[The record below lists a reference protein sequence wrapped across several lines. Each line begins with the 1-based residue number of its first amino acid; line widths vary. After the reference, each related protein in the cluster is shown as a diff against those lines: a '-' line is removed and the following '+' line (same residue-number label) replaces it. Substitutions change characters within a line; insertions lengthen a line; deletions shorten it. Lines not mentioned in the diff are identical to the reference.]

1 VIAGLVRS
9 PAALLDR
16 SPVTAAILTPT
27 HRRTL
32 ADTLP
37 GARVRDAVLV
47 VGFALLTAL
56 AAQISIPLGF
66 TPVPITGQTF
76 AVLLAGGALGAV
88 RGMSSQFLYVA
99 LGAIG
104 LPFYAE
110 GDGGWTAATGSTA
123 GYLVG
128 FIVAAGVVGW
138 MAERGQDRKVA
149 TAVPAFLVGSVIIY
163 GLGATWL
170 SHSIGVP
177 LTAGIAAD
185 GSVEPSAIAYGV
197 GPFLVGDVL
206 KAVLAGL
213 LLPAAWHVRTIV
225 EDGRSQH

>member
-1 VIAGLVRS
+1 M
-9 PAALLDR
+9 
-16 SPVTAAILTPT
+16 TAAIITTAP
-27 HRRTL
+27 RRTL

-37 GARVRDAVLV
+37 GTRVRDAALV
-47 VGFALLTAL
+47 VGFALLTAA

-76 AVLLAGGALGAV
+76 AVLLAGGALGMT
-88 RGMSSQFLYVA
+88 RGGLSQLLYVA

-104 LPFYAE
+104 LPFYAD
-110 GDGGWTAATGSTA
+110 GDGGWSAATGSTA

-128 FIVAAGVVGW
+128 FVIAAMVIGW

-149 TAVPAFLVGSVIIY
+149 TAIPAFLVGSVIIY
-163 GLGATWL
+163 ALGASWL
-170 SHSIGVP
+170 AHSIDVP

-185 GSVEPSAIAYGV
+185 GSIEPSAIAYGV

-213 LLPAAWHVRTIV
+213 LLPAAWKARSVV
-225 EDGRSQH
+225 EGD